1 MASGIARNSAVMFAG
16 TLTSRVLG
24 LVRSPLLFGIAVGL
38 NYPAGNAFDVA
49 NKLPTLIYMLVAG
62 GVVNAVLVPAIVRAS
77 KQHDDGG
84 TAYIN
89 KMVTLGALVLG
100 VITTILTLASPL
112 LVSLF
117 ASGLEGPWYN
127 LAVAF
132 AFWCVPQVFFY
143 GMYTLLGQILNA
155 RENFGPFMWAP
166 VLNNIVAIAGLLL
179 MMGIYGSATPENA
192 LDASLWDGQRIA
204 ILGGSATLGIVAQA
218 AILLIPLYR
227 MGIKLRPDFQFRGAG
242 LSSVAKS
249 GGWVLASMGAGM
261 IPTLLISNVAS
272 VASQR
277 AVGMSP
283 ADALG
288 VPGNAAYT
296 TAYSLYSLPT
306 SLVVVSIV
314 TAIFTRMSAKAA
326 TNDME
331 GVKLDTSRALRIVAV
346 FTFIATALI
355 VVLAVPA
362 VRIISPG
369 SSWAEVSSI
378 GTVLLTMS
386 LGLVGV
392 GSFTVLQRVYYALED
407 ARGLFFVQVPFF
419 VLHAVLILS
428 TVVLPARFI
437 VAGVGVSMA
446 ITNSVTCI
454 AALIQLRRRLGGIDG
469 ATLLRCF
476 TQLAV
481 AAAVSTGVGFAV
493 LRLFGPF
500 SEEFT
505 FFSAIIRII
514 IVAIPMVI
522 VYLAIMRLW
531 RMPELNA
538 LIRPLNGLL
547 SRLRKRGTP
556 RATTLNTT
564 ETSQPN
570 GVIVS
575 LNLEAGRRLRD
586 RYELVEPLVQS
597 DEKSEWRGTDTV
609 LGADVRLIII
619 PTENPAREATVDA
632 ARRGVLVDDVRLIKL
647 LSIFDMSGGS
657 VIVTEMPRGVTLAEI
672 IEGGSVP
679 EDQVRTIVGETAGAI
694 DAGAR
699 RGVRHLNLRPE
710 LVRVD
715 SEGSV
720 LVDGLGIDAAFS
732 GDHSAD
738 LSSPVLDRRDARNLA
753 LLAAGLVLGEEAPAE
768 DDQQDFLRRAADKV
782 GETELRPVFTEIADG
797 QGPQSTSEFIRA
809 VAPWGAIHVNRLP
822 RPIKDPEKTQAMPAI
837 PDPFEDPQPT
847 KKESIA
853 PLAAGGAAT
862 TPVVAANWPK
872 RSPEETF
879 TATSATTASAGPEPE
894 PWEGLSGDDDE
905 DRPARSVNTSAIV
918 LVIIAILVIIAGY
931 FAVNH
936 LLSDTNPVTIDPTD
950 DAATEEVVEPTE
962 DDTADPTEEPT
973 EEEETEEPVEYPEP
987 VIEDVA
993 LLNPQAADLDPSTVA
1008 TQDNPG
1014 SIPNIIDGNPATS
1027 WSSWWYSDQGFWMKE
1042 GIGLEITLAE
1052 ETEISEVTLTV
1063 DGNGGLVQW
1072 RDTVNA
1078 APNSGQVIAEG
1089 PMSSSTVLT
1098 SEEPVVTQTIILWFE
1113 DLPVANSDG
1122 QFRIDLSEITVQ

>member
-1 MASGIARNSAVMFAG
+1 MAGGIARNSAVMFAG

-166 VLNNIVAIAGLLL
+166 VLNNVVAIAGLLL

-204 ILGGSATLGIVAQA
+204 ILGGSATLGIVTQA

-362 VRIISPG
+362 VYASSVPALPG
-369 SSWAEVSSI
+369 QRSRQLAPFYF
-378 GTVLLTMS
+378 TMS

-419 VLHAVLILS
+419 VLHAVLIPS

-446 ITNSVTCI
+446 ITNSVTCV

-500 SEEFT
+500 GPEEFA
-505 FFSAIIRII
+505 FLLRHYSDHHRRHPHGDRLPGNHAP
-514 IVAIPMVI
+514 VAH
-522 VYLAIMRLW
+522 AG
-531 RMPELNA
+531 A
-538 LIRPLNGLL
+538 QRPH
-547 SRLRKRGTP
+547 T
-556 RATTLNTT
+556 
-564 ETSQPN
+564 
-570 GVIVS
+570 
-575 LNLEAGRRLRD
+575 
-586 RYELVEPLVQS
+586 
-597 DEKSEWRGTDTV
+597 
-609 LGADVRLIII
+609 
-619 PTENPAREATVDA
+619 PTEWP
-632 ARRGVLVDDVRLIKL
+632 
-647 LSIFDMSGGS
+647 
-657 VIVTEMPRGVTLAEI
+657 
-672 IEGGSVP
+672 
-679 EDQVRTIVGETAGAI
+679 AGA
-694 DAGAR
+694 
-699 RGVRHLNLRPE
+699 
-710 LVRVD
+710 
-715 SEGSV
+715 
-720 LVDGLGIDAAFS
+720 
-732 GDHSAD
+732 
-738 LSSPVLDRRDARNLA
+738 
-753 LLAAGLVLGEEAPAE
+753 
-768 DDQQDFLRRAADKV
+768 
-782 GETELRPVFTEIADG
+782 
-797 QGPQSTSEFIRA
+797 
-809 VAPWGAIHVNRLP
+809 
-822 RPIKDPEKTQAMPAI
+822 
-837 PDPFEDPQPT
+837 
-847 KKESIA
+847 
-853 PLAAGGAAT
+853 
-862 TPVVAANWPK
+862 
-872 RSPEETF
+872 
-879 TATSATTASAGPEPE
+879 
-894 PWEGLSGDDDE
+894 
-905 DRPARSVNTSAIV
+905 
-918 LVIIAILVIIAGY
+918 
-931 FAVNH
+931 
-936 LLSDTNPVTIDPTD
+936 
-950 DAATEEVVEPTE
+950 
-962 DDTADPTEEPT
+962 
-973 EEEETEEPVEYPEP
+973 
-987 VIEDVA
+987 
-993 LLNPQAADLDPSTVA
+993 
-1008 TQDNPG
+1008 
-1014 SIPNIIDGNPATS
+1014 PAT
-1027 WSSWWYSDQGFWMKE
+1027 
-1042 GIGLEITLAE
+1042 
-1052 ETEISEVTLTV
+1052 
-1063 DGNGGLVQW
+1063 
-1072 RDTVNA
+1072 
-1078 APNSGQVIAEG
+1078 
-1089 PMSSSTVLT
+1089 
-1098 SEEPVVTQTIILWFE
+1098 
-1113 DLPVANSDG
+1113 
-1122 QFRIDLSEITVQ
+1122 